1 MLARAGAQRPGE
13 RENATVTF
21 VVAISASAGRKMAEV
36 GFLLIL
42 ISGIWLAIAQLQLE
56 RLKLARF
63 RTIVAGIA
71 LAVAGALLIVATHWG
86 HFG

>member
-1 MLARAGAQRPGE
+1 MLVLVLALSHQTG
-13 RENATVTF
+13 VTL
-21 VVAISASAGRKMAEV
+21 AEV

-42 ISGIWLAIAQLQLE
+42 ISGVWLLAAQV
-56 RLKLARF
+56 LASKWQTM

-71 LAVAGALLIVATHWG
+71 LTWAGVLLIVATHWG